1 MNASAP
7 SSPLSQAPDAIR
19 ERTARAI
26 EAIRAGRMVILT
38 DDERDSSEGALVMAG
53 AKVTADAV
61 NFMATHGGGLVR
73 VAIPLEKIRRLGLA
87 LMPVRNRTAATPAF
101 ATSIEAR
108 RGVTTGISAADRART
123 IEVAVADESG
133 PKDLISPGHVFPEC
147 VREGGVLERAGHA
160 EASADL
166 AVLAGHGRA
175 GVACA
180 ILGDDGQMA
189 RMPKLRALAAEHG
202 LPLVS
207 VADVIAWRLATEQLV
222 DEIANARV
230 STEILGQVQIRVFT
244 NKLNQLH
251 YLALVRG
258 TIDAETPT
266 LVRVHSSDVWGDAFT
281 AFRHDGGVLLH
292 QALEL
297 IAGAPSG
304 VLLYI
309 LKPFTAEALVR
320 KLASHAETME
330 HNLGDEPERE
340 DYPAGLRDYGLGAQV
355 LRKLGLKK
363 LKLVTHNP
371 SLRPVGLEGFGLELI
386 DTMTPPRPI
395 PSDAEVAVRG

>member
-1 MNASAP
+1 M
-7 SSPLSQAPDAIR
+7 
-19 ERTARAI
+19 
-26 EAIRAGRMVILT
+26 
-38 DDERDSSEGALVMAG
+38 
-53 AKVTADAV
+53 
-61 NFMATHGGGLVR
+61 
-73 VAIPLEKIRRLGLA
+73 
-87 LMPVRNRTAATPAF
+87 
-101 ATSIEAR
+101 
-108 RGVTTGISAADRART
+108 
-123 IEVAVADESG
+123 
-133 PKDLISPGHVFPEC
+133 
-147 VREGGVLERAGHA
+147 REGGVLERAGHA

-166 AVLAGHGRA
+166 AVLAGLGRA

-189 RMPKLRALAAEHG
+189 RMPELRALAAEHG
-202 LPLVS
+202 LPTVS
-207 VADVIAWRLATEQLV
+207 VADVIAWRLTTEQLV
-222 DEIANARV
+222 DEIASARV
-230 STEILGQVQIRVFT
+230 STEVMGPVQIRVFT
-244 NKLNQLH
+244 NKLNHLH

-258 TIDAETPT
+258 SIDPETPT
-266 LVRVHSSDVWGDAFT
+266 VVRVHSSDVWGDAFT

-292 QALEL
+292 QALEA

-330 HNLGDEPERE
+330 HSLGDEPERD

-371 SLRPVGLEGFGLELI
+371 ALRPVGLEGFGLELVA
-386 DTMTPPRPI
+386 TVTPRKGAGA
-395 PSDAEVAVRG
+395 DDEVAVRG